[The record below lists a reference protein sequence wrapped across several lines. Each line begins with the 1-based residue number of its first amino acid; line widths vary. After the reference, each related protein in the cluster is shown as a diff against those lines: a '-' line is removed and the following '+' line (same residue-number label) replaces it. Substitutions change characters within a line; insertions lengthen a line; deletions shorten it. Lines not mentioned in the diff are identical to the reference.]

1 LSLKTGRYGA
11 FVGCTLYPDC
21 GFTRPFAGEQAEQG
35 DIERL
40 LGQDP
45 ETGLDVN
52 IKDGR
57 FGAYIQL
64 GEAVEKGDKPKRAG
78 IPKGKTPAEMTLD
91 YALLLLSLPRLVGT
105 HPETGEEI
113 MADIGRY
120 GPYIKAGK
128 LSASLENP
136 DEVFEIGVNRAVTV
150 IAERKAKGPARA
162 SGGSVI
168 NDLGEHPDDGKP
180 VRVMD
185 GRFGPY
191 VKYDKV
197 NATIPKDEDP
207 AQLTLERGLELIAAR
222 IAKGPAKKKTRKAAP
237 KKKKA

>member
-1 LSLKTGRYGA
+1 
-11 FVGCTLYPDC
+11 
-21 GFTRPFAGEQAEQG
+21 
-35 DIERL
+35 

-64 GEAVEKGDKPKRAG
+64 GEVIEKGDKPKRAG
-78 IPKGKTPAEMTLD
+78 IPKGKTPAEMTLE
-91 YALLLLSLPRLVGT
+91 YALKLLSLPRLVGI
-105 HPETGEEI
+105 HPESGDEI

-128 LSASLENP
+128 QSATLETP
-136 DEVFEIGVNRAVTV
+136 EEVFDIGVNRAVTL

-162 SGGSVI
+162 AGGSVL
-168 NDLGEHPDDGKP
+168 NDLGEHPEDGKP
-180 VRVMD
+180 IRVLD

-207 AQLTLERGLELIAAR
+207 AKITLERGLELIAAR
-222 IAKGPAKKKTRKAAP
+222 IAKGTVKKKPRAKAASK